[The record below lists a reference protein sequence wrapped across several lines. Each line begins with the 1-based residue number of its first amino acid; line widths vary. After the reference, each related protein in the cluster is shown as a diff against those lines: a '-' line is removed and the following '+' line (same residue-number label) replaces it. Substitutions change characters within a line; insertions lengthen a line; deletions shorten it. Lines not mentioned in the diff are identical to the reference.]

1 MSVTPLKTDRLTVY
15 HLLVAA
21 ALAALGVLVTW
32 DAWADL
38 FTIAWRDEEYSHI
51 FLVPLIAGWLVYV
64 RRMRF
69 RRLRHEGTWLGPLI
83 VAAAWGLTWWGFNH
97 GVQAFWHGGAV
108 ILAVGCIVCVLGR
121 GAIFAFLPAVAVLA
135 FMVPVPGQLRQKIAV
150 PLQAGIAQ
158 IDQALLDLM
167 RVETHVSGNSLIIN
181 GKPVM
186 IAEACNGMRMVF
198 PLILIAFAFAYGL
211 PLRNG
216 VRLLLL
222 AASPVVAIVANVI
235 RTVPEVWLF
244 GAFQSGSDQW
254 IPNVV
259 HDYSGWAMLPLAF
272 VVLLAIIRLMR
283 WAAIPVN
290 RYTLAGQ

>member
-1 MSVTPLKTDRLTVY
+1 MPVRPLQTDRLTIY
-15 HLLVAA
+15 HVVVAA
-21 ALAALGVLVTW
+21 ALAALGIFVTRE
-32 DAWADL
+32 AWADL
-38 FTIAWRDEEYSHI
+38 FNIAWRDEEYSHI

-69 RRLRHEGTWLGPLI
+69 RRLRHQGTWLGPILLAI
-83 VAAAWGLTWWGFNH
+83 GWGLNWWGFNH
-97 GVQAFWHGGAV
+97 GVQAFWHGGSV
-108 ILAVGCIVCVLGR
+108 IVALGCVICVLGR
-121 GAIFAFLPAVAVLA
+121 GALFGFMPAVAVLA

-167 RVETHVSGNSLIIN
+167 HVQTHVSGNSLIIN

-244 GAFQSGSDQW
+244 GAFQSDANQW

-272 VVLLAIIRLMR
+272 LVLLAIIRLMR